1 MQFADNTHAA
11 DDVIERYSMGRLSDP
26 ALSEFEEHLLVC
38 EHCRARLTRE
48 DDFTSGIRAA
58 AGEVGALKQR
68 SPRKWTLPRPV
79 LVLSLAALALVV
91 VVGTGWPRHSTSP
104 AAMILLQATRGAG
117 DLRVTAPAG
126 KPIILVLDST
136 DLQPFPSYRVEVVDA
151 TGRSAFRSA
160 AAPDNNKL
168 RASLTQGL
176 SGGAYFVRV
185 YSPTQE
191 LLREYAL
198 AVL

>member
-11 DDVIERYSMGRLSDP
+11 DDTIERYSMGRLSGP
-26 ALSEFEEHLLVC
+26 ALSDFEEHLLVC
-38 EHCRARLTRE
+38 EQCRARLSRE

-58 AGEVGALKQR
+58 AGEAAALKER
-68 SPRKWTLPRPV
+68 SPRKWTLPKPV
-79 LVLSLAALALVV
+79 LVLSLAALALLI
-91 VVGTGWPRHSTSP
+91 VVGTGWPRRSASP
-104 AAMILLQATRGAG
+104 AAVVLLQATRGAD

-126 KPIILVLDST
+126 KPIVLVLDST
-136 DLQPFPSYRVEVVDA
+136 DLQPFPNYQVEVVDA
-151 TGRSAFRSA
+151 AGRSAFHSA

-168 RASLTQGL
+168 RASLAQGL

-198 AVL
+198 AVQ